1 VGPPLFSRILL
12 LGHTGYIGSRL
23 VRALATVDQ
32 RIPVIGR
39 AIGDLDLT
47 QPDSSSALESIVD
60 DRTAVVICAA
70 IKKQLG
76 DNSDVFSKNLAITLN
91 IRAALAARPVRRV
104 VFFSS
109 AAVYGEDVEH
119 DVITEATAVQPTSYY
134 GIGKFAAERLLQR
147 PAQPEQGTS
156 LLVLRPALVYGP
168 SEPAYYYGP
177 SGFLRK
183 ARSGEA
189 ITLWGDGTEQ
199 REFLYVDDVVEIA
212 KRLTFSDAGGVIN
225 VVSGTSYTYA
235 QALDSIAALVGEAPQ
250 VRHRERSKSKVDHR
264 FDAGAVRAACP
275 GFSFTPLEAGL
286 RLTERIDASAVEGM
300 RA

>member
-1 VGPPLFSRILL
+1 MDPPLFGRILL

-23 VRALATVDQ
+23 LRALASVDE

-39 AIGDLDLT
+39 SIGDLDLT
-47 QPDSSSALESIVD
+47 RSDSPAALESVID
-60 DRTAVVICAA
+60 DQTAVVICAA

-76 DNSDVFSKNLAITLN
+76 DNSDVFSKNLTITLN
-91 IRAALAARPVRRV
+91 IGVALAARRARRV

-119 DVITEATAVQPTSYY
+119 EVITEATPVQPTSYY
-134 GIGKFAAERLLQR
+134 GIGKFAAERLLER
-147 PAQPEQGTS
+147 LARPEQGTS

-177 SGFLRK
+177 SGFLHKVLTR
-183 ARSGEA
+183 EA

-199 REFLYVDDVVEIA
+199 REFLYVDDVVEVA
-212 KRLTFSDAGGVIN
+212 KRLTFSDLGGVIN

-235 QALDSIAALVGEAPQ
+235 QALDSIAVIVGEVPQ
-250 VRHRERSKSKVDHR
+250 VEHRPRSKSKVDHR
-264 FDAGAVRAACP
+264 FDASAVRAACP
-275 GFSFTPLEAGL
+275 GFDFTPLDAGL
-286 RLTERIDASAVEGM
+286 RLTERIDAAVVEKTG
-300 RA
+300 A